1 MMVEIQKRFSDFD
14 MYGHVNSVVYFS
26 YFEYARIQALGEIF
40 ENVADTIWF
49 VVAKQSCD
57 YLEPIL
63 FKDLVFVEIKIAK
76 IGKSSFD
83 LEYIVKN
90 DHKLFAKGFTTLV
103 AIDKN
108 TKKATPLNQ
117 DIQNY
122 LSKIS

>member
-1 MMVEIQKRFSDFD
+1 MIVEIQKRFSDFD

-26 YFEYARIQALGEIF
+26 YFEYARIRALGEIF
-40 ENVADTIWF
+40 ENAADTIWF

-90 DHKLFAKGFTTLV
+90 DHKVFAKGSTTLV

-108 TKKATPLNQ
+108 TKKATPLTQ

-122 LSKIS
+122 LSKVS